1 MKEHDKHIIL
11 NQFKE
16 YRVEFRGESV
26 IIEKRKDGKPLEV
39 NDLLFNT
46 LRCEQQYEK

>member
-1 MKEHDKHIIL
+1 MDIKQIVL
-11 NQFKE
+11 NQFKDYE
-16 YRVEFRGESV
+16 VEFKGKSV